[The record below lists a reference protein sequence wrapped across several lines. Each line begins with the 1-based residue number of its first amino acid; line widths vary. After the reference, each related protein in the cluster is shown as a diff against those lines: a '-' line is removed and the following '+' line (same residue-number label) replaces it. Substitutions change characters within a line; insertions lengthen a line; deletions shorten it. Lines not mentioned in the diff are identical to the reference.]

1 MRMKSIVLLIL
12 ALGCGMIAAIGVKQV
27 LSQDEQAKK
36 APKIE
41 TENVLVALKDIES
54 GEIFS
59 PKNVC
64 LEQWPKGKAHKGAIS
79 DFEAIEGCRAR
90 ILILQGEPILEQKL
104 LGKGE
109 WMTATDHIPQG
120 YRVFSLRTGDMSG
133 ATQLLNP
140 GDRVDVVAHFRKN
153 PSYGIEEP
161 MTQTVLQG
169 VTVFSVGKDYDS
181 DIGGKEGDSKDQ
193 SQAISLLVKPEQVEE
208 LSLIRELAKVQ
219 LVLRSPNDQQQ
230 VTSQG
235 RTAAQILGLTV
246 HEEEKKKAEEKAQKA
261 RQIEVKRSQG
271 KTWRIRVIGGTD
283 VEDIRL
289 REKHDAAGRPI
300 WTVETIDATEQD
312 TEPVSIDLSEPLD
325 SH

>member
-1 MRMKSIVLLIL
+1 MRMKSIVLLML

-27 LSQDEQAKK
+27 LSQDKQVKIA
-36 APKIE
+36 KIE
-41 TENVLVALKDIES
+41 TENVLVALEDIER
-54 GEIFS
+54 GEFFS

-64 LEQWPKGKAHKGAIS
+64 LEQWPKGKAIKGAIS

-90 ILILQGEPILEQKL
+90 SKIVQGELILEQRL

-140 GDRVDVVAHFRKN
+140 GDKVDVVAHFRKN
-153 PSYGIEEP
+153 PNYGIEEP

-169 VTVFSVGKDYDS
+169 VTVFSVGKDYSS
-181 DIGGKEGDSKDQ
+181 DIGEKEDDSKDR

-219 LVLRSPNDQQQ
+219 LVLRSPNDQQE

-246 HEEEKKKAEEKAQKA
+246 HEEEKAKAEKEAEET
-261 RQIEVKRSQG
+261 RQIEIKRSQG
-271 KTWRIRVIGGTD
+271 KTWRIRVIGGTE

-289 REKHDAAGRPI
+289 REKRDATGKSL
-300 WTVETIDATEQD
+300 WTLETIDSAEQD